1 MLDVSNIVQK
11 GKMIKKLSLK
21 TKTHK
26 SITPA
31 KESVCRRAGG
41 PMSSAIPEKD
51 EYMKQFKKVN
61 HNNNNNNNNYNKD
74 ENGNDI
80 ANFSKPVLPAM
91 FYVYQDIFSVLES
104 RREFLTNVSAVSLW
118 AILLFGAS

>member
-1 MLDVSNIVQK
+1 MLDVSGIVQK

-41 PMSSAIPEKD
+41 PTSSVIPDKD
-51 EYMKQFKKVN
+51 EYMKQFKKI
-61 HNNNNNNNNYNKD
+61 NNMSND
-74 ENGNDI
+74 ETEKRNDI
-80 ANFSKPVLPAM
+80 VNTYKPVLPAM
-91 FYVYQDIFSVLES
+91 FYVYQDVFSVLES

-118 AILLFGAS
+118 AVLLFGASETKM